1 MNVLCKTIRGSFMR
15 IRTRQR
21 KRFHYLISYKGDGL
35 KPPSTHK
42 LTVHFWISHTLTQH
56 TRTPVRIT
64 HWNTSVSRGNIAMT
78 IFGHNVTLLQGRQER
93 HLEEHPV
100 RVLLVDSFT
109 VFVTGRSHC
118 TLIHHTDKLVK
129 VLLSV
134 ARVMLAGDVPVGV
147 TGFAHRKEERSSSEL
162 WGAVGDVLVFLQGE
176 FQSVS
181 EKVAWFIGAKELRER
196 NWIDFTTIQE
206 RQEDSYLII
215 LC

>member
-1 MNVLCKTIRGSFMR
+1 
-15 IRTRQR
+15 
-21 KRFHYLISYKGDGL
+21 
-35 KPPSTHK
+35 
-42 LTVHFWISHTLTQH
+42 
-56 TRTPVRIT
+56 
-64 HWNTSVSRGNIAMT
+64 MT

-118 TLIHHTDKLVK
+118 ALIHHTDKLVK

-162 WGAVGDVLVFLQGE
+162 
-176 FQSVS
+176 
-181 EKVAWFIGAKELRER
+181 
-196 NWIDFTTIQE
+196 
-206 RQEDSYLII
+206 
-215 LC
+215 